1 MLLILMFF
9 LYKNQILIQIM
20 FSFLSLNYN
29 NSIKSSPTKI
39 YTLTEISVQG
49 RIKEILNNME
59 EVNEI
64 KSS

>member
-1 MLLILMFF
+1 MF
-9 LYKNQILIQIM
+9 K
-20 FSFLSLNYN
+20 SLNYN
-29 NSIKSSPTKI
+29 NSIQSSPTKI

>member
-1 MLLILMFF
+1 MMILL
-9 LYKNQILIQIM
+9 NC
-20 FSFLSLNYN
+20 
-29 NSIKSSPTKI
+29 NSIQSSPTKI